1 MLDITNGVGV
11 LQVKLGRKTSTV
23 IVSAEDLAKP
33 NEWLANTFS
42 QLQQTSDA
50 NTIKSVVLYF
60 NKLEFAVNLTTGKV
74 SKKKGDILTVVEL
87 LQKTKALDKYISP
100 ADEEIEDSYELIK
113 TIIYGLVTDL
123 KFING
128 DDRKKS
134 RMIRKDVKFFAD
146 VELDDDEY
154 LMWDIQTWIEA
165 EFGIEGDD
173 DDDDDD

>member
-1 MLDITNGVGV
+1 M
-11 LQVKLGRKTSTV
+11 
-23 IVSAEDLAKP
+23 
-33 NEWLANTFS
+33 
-42 QLQQTSDA
+42 
-50 NTIKSVVLYF
+50 YF
-60 NKLEFAVNLTTGKV
+60 NKLEFTVNLTTGKV

-123 KFING
+123 KFINC

-173 DDDDDD
+173 DDNDD